1 MTRHD
6 KTLER
11 IQRLPT
17 PTDVRWDEVVGLLQ
31 SMGFTH
37 ENNVGSHCR
46 FHNKANGLSINM
58 ARPHPQPELKRYA
71 LRQLV
76 TFLRDESLL

>member
-1 MTRHD
+1 
-6 KTLER
+6 
-11 IQRLPT
+11 
-17 PTDVRWDEVVGLLQ
+17 
-31 SMGFTH
+31 MGFTH